1 MIEKAIKKINEEMD
15 NNSDPLV
22 KLIGNHL
29 LKQIDINK
37 VAVEK
42 ILKEKECIKNFTKY
56 VESNYKDIGIQDYIE
71 LATDYF
77 GIDAVQENVINISS
91 NGELSVKRTPGL
103 IAAEINDIKFKTKKM
118 VLYNSIEIGRKL
130 VEAKELLPHGEW
142 GNWLEKEV
150 EYSKSTANNL
160 MKIFKEYG
168 AEQTTLL
175 GDNTKIQAFGSLSYS
190 QAVLLLG
197 IPLERREDFIKD
209 NNVEN
214 LSTRELEKIIRE
226 LKQEKEEIIKEKK
239 RALEKVNDLEET
251 NKAFEVAFNSGAE
264 ERNRLETKIEKLEEE
279 INQLVNKQIDATAGS
294 TDSKLQEEVYRLK
307 KEKEEKEVQLQN
319 LQNELY
325 TGNLNLKIYFDQA
338 ESIFKTLLKELEKV
352 HVSKD
357 EFERYSSLMESYGE
371 SILNKLENNYV

>member
-1 MIEKAIKKINEEMD
+1 MD

>member
-37 VAVEK
+37 VATEK
-42 ILKEKECIKNFTKY
+42 VLSDKECIKTFTKY
-56 VESNYKDIGIQDYIE
+56 VESNCKNIGIQDYIE

-103 IAAEINDIKFKTKKM
+103 IAAEINDIKIKTKKM

-130 VEAKELLPHGEW
+130 VEAKEILPHGEW

-168 AEQTTLL
+168 AQQTTLL
-175 GDNTKIQAFGSLSYS
+175 EDNTKIQAFGSLSYS

-197 IPLERREDFIKD
+197 IPQEIREDFIKD

-214 LSTRELEKIIRE
+214 LSTRQLERIIKE

-239 RALEKVNDLEET
+239 RALEKINDLEET

-264 ERNRLETKIEKLEEE
+264 ERNRLENKIENLEEE
-279 INQLVNKQIDATAGS
+279 INELANKEIHVIGSS

-307 KEKEEKEVQLQN
+307 KEKEGKEVQLQN
-319 LQNELY
+319 LQKELDI
-325 TGNLNLKIYFDQA
+325 GNLNLKIYFNQA
-338 ESIFKTLLKELEKV
+338 ENIFKTLLKELEKV
-352 HVSKD
+352 QVSKD
-357 EFERYSSLMESYGE
+357 EFERYSSIMESYGS